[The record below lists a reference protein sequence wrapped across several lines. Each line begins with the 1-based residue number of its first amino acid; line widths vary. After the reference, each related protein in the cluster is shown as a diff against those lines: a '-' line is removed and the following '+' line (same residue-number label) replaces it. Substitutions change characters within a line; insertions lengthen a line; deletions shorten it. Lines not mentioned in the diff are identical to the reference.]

1 MPRSIHTQQYQL
13 LCDLMME
20 ARDGAGLTQTELA
33 EKLGRP
39 QSYVSK
45 YEIGERRLDVVEFLE
60 VMRALGVDFPKAAR
74 LLKRVNKA

>member
-13 LCDLMME
+13 LCDLMMK

-45 YEIGERRLDVVEFLE
+45 YENGERRLDVVEFLE
-60 VMRALGVDFPKAAR
+60 VMRALGVDFPAAAR